1 MFWIR
6 HFKRETELMP
16 QSKRSEQEE
25 VLVVMKYVWN
35 EEEGPCPF
43 PSYETVTVA
52 TSSILIRLC
61 LLLKL
66 GHGFKKGVI
75 TFYN

>member
-1 MFWIR
+1 M
-6 HFKRETELMP
+6 MP

-43 PSYETVTVA
+43 PSYDIVTVA
-52 TSSILIRLC
+52 TSSTLIRLC

-66 GHGFKKGVI
+66 GHGFK
-75 TFYN
+75 